1 MKPQQSVPTLQQR
14 VMTIYKMIQKKNIDS
29 FIFSDNQGPYIKA
42 CLPEDALRKI
52 GLTIPTS
59 IHPCTQDVN
68 LKVDYAWI
76 EAADRTVPS
85 DFTVYSKIH
94 HKIMTSVNEC
104 ESNGDCFATIKMDLS
119 DFDNDGK
126 LNNKQKVLAIK
137 FLVKY

>member
-29 FIFSDNQGPYIKA
+29 FICSDSHGPYIKA
-42 CLPEDALRKI
+42 FLPEDALREI

-59 IHPCTQDVN
+59 IHPCTQDVT

-94 HKIMTSVNEC
+94 HKIMTAVNEC
-104 ESNGDCFATIKMDLS
+104 ESNGDCFATIKIDLS

-126 LNNKQKVLAIK
+126 LKDKQKVLAIK